1 MNDETLTLT
10 AYFAERQRSGHRF
23 SADALLDLFERRR
36 IATSV
41 MVRGIASFGPA
52 NVTRSDRSLSLSEDP
67 PVSVWAIDTPD
78 RISAVADDAAALIG
92 RGVLTVENGRSL
104 RADEP
109 VNGDTVRLALH
120 LGRRQRLSG
129 APGYLAVCDVLHA
142 HGFVGADVYLGV
154 DGTVDGARRR
164 AHFFSRNSEVPLS
177 VVGVGT
183 TAQAVTAAAE
193 LRTALPDALFGISPT
208 RVCKNDGRHVS
219 RPMPSDGPYQRLTV
233 HTAEASRHRGQP
245 IHRALVH
252 RLKNSD
258 HASGATVLRAIW
270 GFRGAERPHGDRLL
284 QVSRQVP
291 VTTVLIDTATNIAAS
306 YPIVDELTE
315 HEGLVTVE
323 AIPGL
328 LEVNGDQR
336 FGSLHP

>member
-1 MNDETLTLT
+1 MSDEILTLS

-23 SADALLDLFERRR
+23 SADALLDLFEDQG

-67 PVSVWAIDTPD
+67 PVGVWATDTPQ
-78 RISAVADDAAALIG
+78 RISAVADDAAALVG
-92 RGVLTVENGRSL
+92 RGVLTVEHARRL

-109 VNGDTVRLALH
+109 PADDTVRLALH

-129 APGYLAVCDVLHA
+129 VPGYLAVCDVLHA
-142 HGFVGADVYLGV
+142 HGFIAAGVYLGV
-154 DGTVDGARRR
+154 DGTVDGTRRR

-183 TAQAVTAAAE
+183 VAQSVTAADE
-193 LRTALPDALFGISPT
+193 LRAVLPDGLFGITPT
-208 RVCKNDGRHVS
+208 RVCKNHGRHVS
-219 RPMPSDGPYQRLTV
+219 RPTPSDGPYQRLTV
-233 HTAEASRHRGQP
+233 HTAETSLHRGEP

-270 GFRGAERPHGDRLL
+270 GFRGTERPHGDRLFQL
-284 QVSRQVP
+284 SRQLP
-291 VTTVLIDTATNIAAS
+291 VTTIIIDTATNIAAS
-306 YPIVDELTE
+306 YPMVDEVTE

-328 LEVNGDQR
+328 LEVDGDQR
-336 FGSLHP
+336 FGNLQP